1 MFPKSIRWRLQL
13 WLAFLLVC
21 ILSGFGV
28 TAYQLHRTQRF
39 TQIDEELDRRVLALN
54 ADVRGRPPFGQPSGH
69 PPFEAGRELQ
79 PPRRFGPGP
88 VTPGDVRESRFRIR
102 EIQLSDQTL
111 SLFDEAA
118 FGRVMGIC

>member
-39 TQIDEELDRRVLALN
+39 AQIDEELDRRVLALN
-54 ADVRGRPPFGQPSGH
+54 ADVRGRPPFGQPPGH
-69 PPFEAGRELQ
+69 PPPNRY
-79 PPRRFGPGP
+79 
-88 VTPGDVRESRFRIR
+88 
-102 EIQLSDQTL
+102 L
-111 SLFDEAA
+111 SLHGSTR
-118 FGRVMGIC
+118 GRSRLNEGGLI